1 MAQKIHP
8 KVLLPPSLQS
18 SSFTQKF
25 MSGTLIGM
33 ILLAAFGFLPLGI
46 VLYKVL
52 LVRRIM
58 KYGQQAKAR
67 VYEIS
72 STRSYNHDMR
82 SAMRRQLFYV
92 HYTFYGNGSQ
102 QYSGMLT
109 IAEPKYSKGDVIDI
123 YYLPENPKR
132 NTVKGA
138 WKSAGM
144 LIFTVLLALFV
155 IFAAYKI
162 YRMIEFGEYE

>member
-1 MAQKIHP
+1 
-8 KVLLPPSLQS
+8 
-18 SSFTQKF
+18 

-67 VYEIS
+67 VYEIR

-144 LIFTVLLALFV
+144 VIFTALLALFV

-162 YRMIEFGEYE
+162 YRMIEYGEYE